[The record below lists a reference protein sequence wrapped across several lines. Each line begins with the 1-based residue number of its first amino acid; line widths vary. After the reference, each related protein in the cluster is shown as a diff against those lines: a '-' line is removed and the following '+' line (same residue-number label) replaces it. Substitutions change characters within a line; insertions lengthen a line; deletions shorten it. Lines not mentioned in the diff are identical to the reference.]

1 MLIRAKGFLSSLI
14 TACLLGL
21 TSSYLMLSPAVAL
34 VEIDITKGNVEP
46 LPIAVPTFSGD
57 ALGTEL
63 AEVISADLKN
73 SGLFAPIDP
82 AAFIQRDLTIDQ
94 PPRFNDWRPLQAQA
108 LVVGR
113 LSRQGQ
119 KLVAEFRLWDVFAG
133 EQMRDGQRFTIDG
146 GNVRRLAHIIA
157 DEIHLRITGEPG
169 YFDSRVV
176 FIDETGPKA
185 NRIKRLA
192 IMDYDG
198 ANARALT
205 DGSNL
210 VLTPRFSPNSQQVAY
225 MSYQGTTPQVYLLDV
240 NTGRQR
246 NLGEFPGMTFA
257 PRFAPNGQQ
266 IVMSQQRGGNANL
279 YMVDLASLSSR
290 ALTNAAS
297 IDTSPSFSPDGR
309 QIVFESDRGGGQQI
323 YVMPANGG
331 NAKRISFGEGTYAT
345 PVWSP
350 RGDLI
355 AFTKQ
360 VGGKFQIGVMR
371 PDGKRERILTEGF
384 HNEAPSWA
392 PNGQALMFF
401 RDTLGPNGG
410 PQLWS
415 INVTG
420 RNERRIAT
428 PSFGSDP
435 AWSPNLN

>member
-1 MLIRAKGFLSSLI
+1 MKFAPAWTLSFPL
-14 TACLLGL
+14 
-21 TSSYLMLSPAVAL
+21 PAVLLLLTISLLLVRPAAAL
-34 VEIDITKGNVEP
+34 VEIDITKGNIEP
-46 LPIAVPTFSGD
+46 LPIAVPNFTGD
-57 ALGTEL
+57 AAGAEL
-63 AEVISADLKN
+63 AQIISADLKN
-73 SGLFAPIDP
+73 SGLFAPIDQS
-82 AAFIQRDLTIDQ
+82 AFIQRDTSVDQ
-94 PPRFNDWRPLQAQA
+94 PPRFNDWRPLNAQA

-113 LSRQGQ
+113 ISRRGQ
-119 KLVAEFRLWDVFAG
+119 ELVAEFRLWDIFAG
-133 EQMRDGQRFTIDG
+133 QQIRDGQRFTIGG

-185 NRIKRLA
+185 NRTKRLA

-210 VLTPRFSPNSQQVAY
+210 VLTPRFSPNNQQVTY
-225 MSYQGTTPQVYLLDV
+225 MSYQGTIPQVYVLDV

-279 YMVDLASLSSR
+279 YIVDLASLSSR
-290 ALTNAAS
+290 ALTNSAS

-309 QIVFESDRGGGQQI
+309 QIVFESDRGGGQQL
-323 YVMPANGG
+323 YVMAANGG
-331 NAKRISFGEGTYAT
+331 GAKRISFGQGTYAT

-384 HNEAPSWA
+384 HNEAPTWA

-401 RDTLGPNGG
+401 RDTLGANGG
-410 PQLWS
+410 PQLWA

-420 RNERRIAT
+420 RNERRVVT

-435 AWSPNLN
+435 AWSPNLP

>member
-1 MLIRAKGFLSSLI
+1 MLIAAARGLLHLI
-14 TACLLGL
+14 AACLFLGALIYL
-21 TSSYLMLSPAVAL
+21 TILPARAL
-34 VEIDITKGNVEP
+34 VEIDITQGNIEP
-46 LPIAVPTFSGD
+46 LPIAVPQFGGD
-57 ALGTEL
+57 AAGREL
-63 AEVISADLKN
+63 AEIIAADLKN

-82 AAFIQRDLTIDQ
+82 AAFIQRDTTVDQ

-108 LVVGR
+108 LVIGR

-119 KLVAEFRLWDVFAG
+119 QLVAEFRLWDVFAG
-133 EQMRDGQRFTIDG
+133 EQIRDGQRFTLDG
-146 GNVRRLAHIIA
+146 GNLRRLAHIIA

-185 NRIKRLA
+185 NRVKKLA

-225 MSYQGTTPQVYLLDV
+225 MSYQGTTPQVYVLDV
-240 NTGRQR
+240 NSGQQR

-279 YMVDLASLSSR
+279 YLVDLASLSVR
-290 ALTNAAS
+290 ALTNSAS

-309 QIVFESDRGGGQQI
+309 QIVFESDRGGGQQL
-323 YVMPANGG
+323 YVMPASGG
-331 NAKRISFGEGTYAT
+331 SAKRISFGQGTYAT

-401 RDTLGPNGG
+401 RDTLGPSGG
-410 PQLWS
+410 PQLWA

-420 RNERRIAT
+420 RNERRIVT

-435 AWSPNLN
+435 AWSPNLD